1 MSRRGLIGTLVAAH
15 NRQVKAQARA
25 ATEAERARLRNERE
39 RMRTN
44 AREAREAVR
53 STKEAKKAYEEA
65 RIAETASLNA
75 DLAARK
81 NALETLLPDGLH
93 AFPPLFDGLRKEL
106 PALEIPKHL
115 TVASPAPLR
124 AQFAVPD
131 LTFWQG
137 LLPGRKT
144 QHQLALQQADGAFHH
159 ALQQH
164 QQAESARKLK
174 IEGVKKAHQAQVD
187 ALRKEIDTLEGEYR
201 KGDAR
206 AIAEYYGMVLD
217 RSDYPDDFPEQ
228 RRVAFIPE
236 SKQLVVEYQLPH
248 PEAVPSVSEYRYVK
262 AKDQIDEKKAH
273 ASDVK
278 ELYGDVVAAVALRTL
293 HLIVAADLG
302 GFVEVV
308 VFNGFVEAVDPAT
321 GKDIRPHLVSVR
333 VTKQQ
338 FMEIDLRKVQLR
350 SCLRNLG
357 AQLTQSPTELV
368 PVRPIIEFDM
378 ADKRFVT
385 QADLLSN
392 LESRPNIME
401 LSPFE
406 FETLVSNLFGKMG
419 LESKLTRSSRDG
431 GVDAVAFDK
440 RPVLGG
446 KVVVQAKRYR
456 HTVGVSAVRDLFGT
470 MMNEGAN
477 KGILVTTSGYGPD
490 AYEFAKDK
498 PIELIDGGGLLYL
511 LEQVGTKARIDIPPE
526 DD

>member
-1 MSRRGLIGTLVAAH
+1 MPRRGLIGILIAEH
-15 NRQVKAQARA
+15 NRQVRASARA
-25 ATEAERARLRNERE
+25 AVEAERVRIRNEREAERASARH
-39 RMRTN
+39 
-44 AREAREAVR
+44 AREAIRAN
-53 STKEAKKAYEEA
+53 KEAKKLYEES

-75 DLAARK
+75 ELAER
-81 NALETLLPDGLH
+81 NRALENLLLDGLH
-93 AFPPLFDGLRKEL
+93 AVPALFDSLRKEL
-106 PALEIPKHL
+106 PSLDIPKEL
-115 TVASPAPLR
+115 TITSPVPLR
-124 AQFAVPD
+124 AQFTVPD

-137 LLPGRKT
+137 LLPGRKAEHT
-144 QHQLALQQADGAFHH
+144 ARLAQADTAFRMALQS
-159 ALQQH
+159 H
-164 QQAESARKLK
+164 QQAEGSRRQK
-174 IEGVKKAHQAQVD
+174 IEAIRQAHEAKLA
-187 ALRKEIDTLEGEYR
+187 ALQKEIDSLEAEYR
-201 KGDAR
+201 KGDPP
-206 AIAEYYGMVLD
+206 AIVEYYGLVLG
-217 RSDYPDDFPEQ
+217 RARYPQDFPEHQ
-228 RRVAFIPE
+228 RVAFVPE
-236 SKQLVVEYQLPH
+236 SKQLVVEYQLPL
-248 PEAVPSVSEYRYVK
+248 PEIVPAVSEFRYVK
-262 AKDQIDEKKAH
+262 SKDQIEEKKAP
-273 ASDVK
+273 AAGIK

-293 HLIVAADLG
+293 HLALTVDIAGLLD
-302 GFVEVV
+302 VV

-321 GKDIRPHLVSVR
+321 GRDVRPHLVSVR
-333 VTKQQ
+333 ATKAQ
-338 FMEIDLRKVQLR
+338 FLEIDLRKVHLR

-357 AQLTQSPTELV
+357 AQVTQNPTELV

-385 QADLLSN
+385 QADLLSD
-392 LESRPNIME
+392 LESRPNIMD
-401 LSPFE
+401 LNPFE

-446 KVVVQAKRYR
+446 KVVIQAKRYR

-526 DD
+526 E

>member
-1 MSRRGLIGTLVAAH
+1 MSRRGLLGTLVAAH
-15 NRQVKAQARA
+15 NRQTKSQVRA
-25 ATEAERARLRNERE
+25 ALEAERDRLRNERE
-39 RMRTN
+39 RIRGA
-44 AREAREAVR
+44 AREARESVR
-53 STKEAKKAYEEA
+53 VTKEAKKAYEEG

-75 DLAARK
+75 ELTARNHLLAA
-81 NALETLLPDGLH
+81 LLPDGLH
-93 AFPPLFDGLRKEL
+93 AFPPLFDTLRKEL
-106 PALEIPKHL
+106 PTLEIPKSL

-124 AQFAVPD
+124 SQFAVPE

-144 QHQLALQQADGAFHH
+144 QHQLLLQQADSAFQQ
-159 ALQQH
+159 ALRNQQK
-164 QQAESARKLK
+164 AESARKQK
-174 IEGVKKAHQAQVD
+174 IEEVKKDHQAQVN
-187 ALRKEIDTLEGEYR
+187 ALQKEIDNCEGEYY

-206 AIAEYYGMVLD
+206 AIAEYCGMVID
-217 RSDYPDDFPEQ
+217 RSNYPDDFPEQ
-228 RRVAFIPE
+228 HRIAFVPE

-248 PEAVPSVSEYRYVK
+248 PELVPSVSEYRYVK
-262 AKDQIDEKKAH
+262 AKDQIEEKKVH
-273 ASDVK
+273 AADVK
-278 ELYGDVVAAVALRTL
+278 ELYGDVVAAVALRTV
-293 HLIVAADLG
+293 HLVVTADVG
-302 GFVEVV
+302 GFVDVV
-308 VFNGFVEAVDPAT
+308 VFNGFVKAVDPAT

-378 ADKRFVT
+378 ADKRFVA
-385 QADLLSN
+385 QADLLSD

-511 LEQVGTKARIDIPPE
+511 LEQVGTKARIDIPAE
-526 DD
+526 E

>member
-1 MSRRGLIGTLVAAH
+1 
-15 NRQVKAQARA
+15 
-25 ATEAERARLRNERE
+25 
-39 RMRTN
+39 
-44 AREAREAVR
+44 
-53 STKEAKKAYEEA
+53 
-65 RIAETASLNA
+65 
-75 DLAARK
+75 
-81 NALETLLPDGLH
+81 LPT
-93 AFPPLFDGLRKEL
+93 
-106 PALEIPKHL
+106 LEIPKNL
-115 TVASPAPLR
+115 TIASPAPVR
-124 AQFAVPD
+124 TQFVVPN
-131 LTFWQG
+131 LTFLEG
-137 LLPGRKT
+137 LVPGRKT
-144 QHQLALQQADGAFHH
+144 QHQRLVEQADAAFH
-159 ALQQH
+159 AAVKQH
-164 QQAESARKLK
+164 EQTELSRKQK
-174 IEGVKKAHQAQVD
+174 IEEIRKAHRVRVD
-187 ALRKEIDTLEGEYR
+187 GLKQEIDSLEAQYR
-201 KGDAR
+201 KGDAS
-206 AIAEYYGMVLD
+206 AIVEYYGMVLV
-217 RSDYPDDFPEQ
+217 RARYPDGFPEQ
-228 RRVAFIPE
+228 HRIAFVPE
-236 SKQLVVEYQLPH
+236 SKQLVVEYQLPS
-248 PEAVPSVSEYRYVK
+248 PELVPSASEYRYVK
-262 AKDQIDEKKAH
+262 SKDQIDEKPARS
-273 ASDVK
+273 SDVK
-278 ELYGDVVAAVALRTL
+278 ELYGDVVAATALRTL
-293 HLIVAADLG
+293 HLIVSADLA
-302 GFVEVV
+302 GFVDVV
-308 VFNGFVEAVDPAT
+308 VFNGFVETVDPAT

-368 PVRPIIEFDM
+368 PIRPIIEFNM

-385 QADLLSN
+385 QADLLTD

-511 LEQVGTKARIDIPPE
+511 LEQVGTKARIDIAADE
-526 DD
+526 H